1 MRTASKAFDLTQ
13 DPTLNAR
20 AAAVR
25 RKQTAAKIAAAVGR
39 LGTCVFQQG
48 LNDAEIALGQ
58 GSLNARLYLKRQERK
73 IREEIAT
80 LESN

>member
-25 RKQTAAKIAAAVGR
+25 RKQTAAKIAAGVSNNVPTYRASR
-39 LGTCVFQQG
+39 H
-48 LNDAEIALGQ
+48 
-58 GSLNARLYLKRQERK
+58 SLWRIPHDHSIHKLHWKLWLHVPSQRNQPA
-73 IREEIAT
+73 
-80 LESN
+80 